1 MICCQDEHAM
11 LRHLQACLK
20 HSEAE
25 KGKISKVGGGEV
37 YQQQRSEHSEAA
49 ADAARPAECIAAAM

>member
-1 MICCQDEHAM
+1 M